1 MRRKLKEERLE
12 RIMAE
17 DQQNAAAGGV
27 RRRPAG
33 MTEQEYTDLRRTL
46 REDIIRDQQTRGRL
60 KLELPTFSGAKSPLE
75 AQAFLRD
82 AEGYRE
88 ACGLD
93 EAQLI
98 QAVQFALR
106 DEAKTWGSNLALT
119 ANLTTTA
126 WGDYRRLFENRFG
139 LTMSPSE
146 KAKLTESL
154 TQKAEESVRSFFDR
168 CQSAELVLLAG
179 NAVYQ
184 ARNNDDQKAMRE
196 QGICEKFLRGLRE
209 AGDLKGYVNSLAPRT
224 GQQAITLMEYY
235 EAAIQKEQTLT
246 DRRRAGNICEIEN
259 EPGEEAA
266 IAEIQKRELAKSRC
280 FRCGKVGHFKRDC
293 RVRVDQQ
300 RQAGRGFNP
309 RFAGRGGGSWTPT
322 RGSSNSWRRGP
333 RFGGNNVSAL
343 EMIRQA
349 ADALLDE
356 ETTGSME
363 DSNLKEE
370 HFQ

>member
-1 MRRKLKEERLE
+1 
-12 RIMAE
+12 MAN
-17 DQQNAAAGGV
+17 QN
-27 RRRPAG
+27 RNPPAG
-33 MTEQEYTDLRRTL
+33 MSAQEYEDLRRTL

-119 ANLTTTA
+119 ANLTTTTWA
-126 WGDYRRLFENRFG
+126 DYRRLFENRFG

-154 TQKAEESVRSFFDR
+154 MQKAEESVRSFFDR

-179 NAVYQ
+179 NAIYQ
-184 ARNNDDQKAMRE
+184 ARNADDKRAMRE

-235 EAAIQKEQTLT
+235 EAAIQKEQTLS
-246 DRRRAGNICEIEN
+246 DRRKSGNVCEIE
-259 EPGEEAA
+259 EDTSEEAA
-266 IAEIQKRELAKSRC
+266 ITEIQKKDMAKIKC
-280 FRCGKVGHFKRDC
+280 YKCGRNGHFKRDC
-293 RVRVDQQ
+293 RVRTDPQ
-300 RQAGRGFNP
+300 RQGGRGFNSRP
-309 RFAGRGGGSWTPT
+309 PNRGGWNQN
-322 RGSSNSWRRGP
+322 RGSSNGWRGGSSGGGFSGP
-333 RFGGNNVSAL
+333 RMGRSNVSAL
-343 EMIRQA
+343 EMIKQA

-356 ETTGSME
+356 EATE
-363 DSNLKEE
+363 KFDSEE
-370 HFQ
+370 GFQ